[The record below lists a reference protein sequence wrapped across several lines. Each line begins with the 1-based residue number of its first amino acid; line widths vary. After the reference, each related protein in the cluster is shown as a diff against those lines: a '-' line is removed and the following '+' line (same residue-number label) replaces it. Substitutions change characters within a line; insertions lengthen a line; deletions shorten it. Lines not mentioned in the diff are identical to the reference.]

1 MSLNTIMT
9 ALADKVRRL
18 SGRDS
23 KMSVPDMTADIDA
36 ANTEIAAQGELI
48 EKIRAAI
55 VGKATGGAGNAA
67 EVYTGTKITDGEE
80 VYSITFESEAIIGDS
95 DLFVAYR
102 NDSYN
107 DSAGMVGSA
116 EVYSGDFN
124 VNMCYY
130 AGVVDAS
137 AVSAHAEYYDDVI
150 TVNMGG
156 WYDPGITA
164 RITDKAITFS
174 GYRLKNGSWK
184 WIHVKM

>member
-9 ALADKVRRL
+9 ALADKVRWL

-23 KMSVPDMTADIDA
+23 KMSVPDMTADIDDV
-36 ANTEIAAQGELI
+36 NTEIAAQGELI

-67 EVYTGTKITDGEE
+67 EVYTGTKTANGEE
-80 VYSITFESEAIIGDS
+80 VYSITFESEAIIGDN

-102 NDSYN
+102 DDSYY
-107 DSAGMVGSA
+107 DSAGAVGS
-116 EVYSGDFN
+116 EVYSRDFN

-137 AVSAHAEYYDDVI
+137 AVSARANYYDDVI
-150 TVNMGG
+150 TVSMGG
-156 WYDPGITA
+156 WYDPGITVS
-164 RITDKAITFS
+164 ITDKAITFS

-184 WIHVKM
+184 WIHVKIK

>member
-1 MSLNTIMT
+1 MSLNSIMT
-9 ALADKVRRL
+9 ALADKVRQL

-23 KMSVPDMTADIDA
+23 KMSVPDMTADIDD

-67 EVYTGTKITDGEE
+67 KVYTGTKTADGEE
-80 VYSITFESEAIIGDS
+80 AYSITFESEAIIGDN
-95 DLFVAYR
+95 DLFIAYR

-107 DSAGMVGSA
+107 EDAGAVGS
-116 EVYSGDFN
+116 EVYSGDIN

-130 AGVVDAS
+130 AGAVDAS
-137 AVSAHAEYYDDVI
+137 AVSASANYYDDVI
-150 TVNMGG
+150 TVSMGG